1 MIQLNKILYP
11 TDFSDLSLFALRYA
25 RNFAKAFSAELHVLH
40 VVDEAYQNW
49 VTMGPNTIPVGPT
62 AQEMLDLAREQMAAF
77 MSEHLGDGQSGF
89 TVVSKVMLGR
99 PYPTILDYASQQ
111 QIDMIVIA
119 THGRGALTHMLLGSV
134 TEKVVRKAPCPVLTV
149 RHPEHEF
156 VTPAEEEKPA
166 QQ

>member
-1 MIQLNKILYP
+1 MIRLQRILYP
-11 TDFSDLSLFALRYA
+11 TDFSDLSLYALKYA
-25 RNFAKAFSAELHVLH
+25 RNFAAAFSAELHVLH

-62 AQEMLDLAREQMAAF
+62 AQEMVELAREQMNSF
-77 MSEHLGDGQSGF
+77 VTEHLSNVRFG
-89 TVVSKVMLGR
+89 VVWKVLLGR

-111 QIDMIVIA
+111 QVDMIVIA

-134 TEKVVRKAPCPVLTV
+134 TDKVVRKAPCPVLTV

-156 VTPAEEEKPA
+156 VTPAEGEESAK
-166 QQ
+166 Q

>member
-1 MIQLNKILYP
+1 MIQLQKILYP
-11 TDFSDLSLFALRYA
+11 TDFSELSLYALRYA
-25 RNFAKAFSAELHVLH
+25 HNFAEAFSAELHVLH

-62 AQEMLDLAREQMAAF
+62 AQEMMELAREQMNAF
-77 MSEHLGDGQSGF
+77 VADHLSNVPFGL
-89 TVVSKVMLGR
+89 VWKVLLGR

-111 QIDMIVIA
+111 KVDMIVIA

-156 VTPAEEEKPA
+156 VTPAETEEPA
-166 QQ
+166 KG

>member
-1 MIQLNKILYP
+1 MIQLRKILYP
-11 TDFSDLSLFALRYA
+11 TDFSDLSLYALKYA
-25 RNFAKAFSAELHVLH
+25 RNFAEAFSAELHVLH

-62 AQEMLDLAREQMAAF
+62 AQEMVELANQQMNAF
-77 MSEHLGDGQSGF
+77 VAENLLNVRFS
-89 TVVSKVMLGR
+89 VVSKVLLGR

-111 QIDMIVIA
+111 EMDMIVIA
-119 THGRGALTHMLLGSV
+119 THGRSALTHVLLGSV

-156 VTPAEEEKPA
+156 VTPAESEETAKE
-166 QQ
+166 

>member
-1 MIQLNKILYP
+1 MIQLRKILYP
-11 TDFSDLSLFALRYA
+11 TDFSDLSLYALRYA
-25 RNFAKAFSAELHVLH
+25 RNFAQTFEAELHVLH

-49 VTMGPNTIPVGPT
+49 VTMGPNTIPVGPST
-62 AQEMLDLAREQMAAF
+62 QEMVELAREQMQTFVA
-77 MSEHLGDGQSGF
+77 EHLGQV
-89 TVVSKVMLGR
+89 TCPVVSKVLLGR
-99 PYPTILDYASQQ
+99 PYPTILTYASQQ

-156 VTPAEEEKPA
+156 ITPVEDEKPV
-166 QQ
+166 QE